1 MCKEYK
7 VMIIWIM
14 YDLWMNYMK
23 PSDKSIDNTQVYNC
37 GQLVAPL
44 WWLNWPPRT
53 ISSGY
58 LGRPQR
64 WPLLPLSSTN
74 ISTTQEVSQIGK
86 WAADGVTCTF
96 PPSHLCSCCFA
107 SLVAQTP
114 APAAFLLLITVS
126 SVFPLSPA
134 ACLAPTPVSNLG
146 TLNWNIV
153 CLADRLTL
161 SQHNTPLTQTEHSFT
176 YIIFKQDQDVDF

>member
-1 MCKEYK
+1 
-7 VMIIWIM
+7 MIIWIL
-14 YDLWMNYMK
+14 YVLWMNYMK

-134 ACLAPTPVSNLG
+134 ACLSPTPCQTSALLIEILFASLTGWHSVSTTHLLLKLN
-146 TLNWNIV
+146 TLFYKHY
-153 CLADRLTL
+153 LQAR
-161 SQHNTPLTQTEHSFT
+161 PR
-176 YIIFKQDQDVDF
+176 